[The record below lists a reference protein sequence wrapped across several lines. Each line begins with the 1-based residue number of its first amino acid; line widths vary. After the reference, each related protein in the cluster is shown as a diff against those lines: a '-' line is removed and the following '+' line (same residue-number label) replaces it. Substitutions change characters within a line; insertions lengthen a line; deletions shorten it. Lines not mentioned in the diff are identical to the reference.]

1 MLWLELLRLL
11 LALLVVKTEV
21 VQRRFLFAAGVVS
34 AVVATFGRGS
44 SAVDVVLLSPDRA
57 SSGSVVDVGHLE
69 RGKVEESSHGYRAV
83 TKYGQ

>member
-1 MLWLELLRLL
+1 MLWLELLRL

-44 SAVDVVLLSPDRA
+44 SAVDVVLLSPDALRA
-57 SSGSVVDVGHLE
+57 ASRSVADVGHL
-69 RGKVEESSHGYRAV
+69 GKD
-83 TKYGQ
+83 YGII